1 MVAALDRL
9 AQTTTTEDLRVEIV
23 AVFTD
28 ETRLPKDVETAAYRI
43 VQEAVSNALHHANAN
58 TISITLTHHDDDLV
72 VFVEDDGDGFDPDR
86 STTRLG
92 LKGMHERATLQN
104 GTLTI
109 QSTRAKGT
117 IIRLRLPIAVEP

>member
-1 MVAALDRL
+1 M
-9 AQTTTTEDLRVEIV
+9 
-23 AVFTD
+23 FTD

-72 VFVEDDGDGFDPDR
+72 VLVEDDGDGFDPDQ